1 MKDRTINVN
10 ITKTL
15 QEKQFEPIR
24 ISVSLGGNLAPDE
37 DFDEETTEA
46 IKKSTDNGRE
56 ILMKLEK
63 AGESENTKLGINPM
77 PLFDYKAEALKT
89 QY

>member
-24 ISVSLGGNLAPDE
+24 ISVSLGGNLAPGE
-37 DFDEETTEA
+37 DFDEETSEA
-46 IKKSTDNGRE
+46 RE
-56 ILMKLEK
+56 LCRAQVLLELN
-63 AGESENTKLGINPM
+63 EWLT
-77 PLFDYKAEALKT
+77 
-89 QY
+89 